1 MKTARHIAHHVNSAG
16 SAVEVVQDTL
26 KRIQSDTSN
35 AFRETFDES
44 ALAAAADID
53 RRVASGE
60 AAGPLAGVPVAIKD
74 NICTKEG
81 RTSCGSKMLADYCSP
96 FDATVVTRLQD
107 AGAVVV
113 GKVNCD
119 EFAMGSSTETCHF
132 GPVKNPADHSRVPGG
147 SSGGSAA
154 AVAAGLVPV
163 ALGSDTGG
171 SIRQPAAFCGVTGF
185 KPSYGQVSRWG
196 LVAFASSLDQIG
208 PFTMDSADAA
218 LVFGVLRG
226 SDPNDGTCDP
236 APAQPC
242 QIEPANLSG
251 MRIGILAQT
260 TTNENAES
268 VSNMMRQVQ
277 KHLIDAGAQLIDI
290 DLSLLDQG
298 ISTYYVIATAEASSN
313 LARFDGI
320 RYGHRANAPGVGP
333 DELMALSRSEGFGAE
348 VRRRILLGTY
358 VLSAGYYDAYYN
370 RALKIRR
377 MIRDEYLKAFTSCDV
392 LLSPTT
398 PSTAFELG
406 GITDPVEMYLCDRY
420 TVGANISGI
429 PGISIPFGEDE
440 RSLPLGLQLLAAP
453 FEDEALLNTAA
464 GIEKLRDHAGIRG
477 ARNA

>member
-1 MKTARHIAHHVNSAG
+1 MKTARDIAKHVNSGG
-16 SAVEVVQDTL
+16 SAVEIVKDAL
-26 KRIQSDTSN
+26 DRIQSDTSN
-35 AFRETFDES
+35 AFRETFDKS
-44 ALAAAADID
+44 ALASAAEID
-53 RRVASGE
+53 RRVAAGDS
-60 AAGPLAGVPVAIKD
+60 AGPLAGVPVAIKD
-74 NICTKEG
+74 NICTTEG
-81 RTSCGSKMLADYCSP
+81 RTSCGSKMLEDYRSP
-96 FDATVVTRLQD
+96 FDATVVTRLQE

-132 GPVKNPADHSRVPGG
+132 GAVKNPADPSRVPGG

-208 PFTMDSADAA
+208 PFTADSADAA

-226 SDPNDGTCDP
+226 GDPNDGTCDP
-236 APAQPC
+236 APAKPC
-242 QIEPANLSG
+242 QIEPAELKG
-251 MRIGILAQT
+251 MRIGIPAQA
-260 TTNENAES
+260 TTNGNSES
-268 VSNMMRQVQ
+268 VSNMLEQVRQQ
-277 KHLIDAGAQLIDI
+277 LTDAGAELVDI
-290 DLSLLDQG
+290 DLSLMDQG

-320 RYGHRANAPGVGP
+320 RYGHRAHAPGAGP

-406 GITDPVEMYLCDRY
+406 GITDPIEMYLCDRY
-420 TVGANISGI
+420 TVGANIAGI
-429 PGISIPFGEDE
+429 PGVSIPFGDDDQ
-440 RSLPLGLQLLAAP
+440 SLPLGLQLLAAP
-453 FEDEALLNTAA
+453 FADEALLNTAA
-464 GIEKLRDHAGIRG
+464 AIEAVRDQAGITG
-477 ARNA
+477 ARKA

>member
-1 MKTARHIAHHVNSAG
+1 MRSARDIAEHVNSGG
-16 SAVEVVQDTL
+16 SAVQVVEEAL
-26 KRIQSDTSN
+26 ERIHADTSN
-35 AFRETFDES
+35 AFREVFDQS
-44 ALAAAADID
+44 ALTSAAEID
-53 RRVASGE
+53 HRIIAGE
-60 AAGPLAGVPVAIKD
+60 SAGPLAGVPVAIKD
-74 NICTKEG
+74 NICTREG
-81 RTSCGSKMLADYCSP
+81 RTSCGSKMLEEYRSP

-132 GPVKNPADHSRVPGG
+132 GPVKNPADPSRVPGG

-208 PFTMDSADAA
+208 PFTTNTADAA

-226 SDPNDGTCDP
+226 GDPNDGTCEPSP
-236 APAQPC
+236 AKPC
-242 QIEPANLSG
+242 QIKPADLKG
-251 MRIGILAQT
+251 MRVGVPIQAT
-260 TTNENAES
+260 TDGNAKS
-268 VSNMMRQVQ
+268 VSKMMAEVRDQMS
-277 KHLIDAGAQLIDI
+277 KAGAELVEV

-320 RYGHRANAPGVGP
+320 RYGHRAHAPGAGP

-377 MIRDEYLKAFTSCDV
+377 MIRDEYLKAFATCDV
-392 LLSPTT
+392 LISPTT

-420 TVGANISGI
+420 TVGANIAGI

-440 RSLPLGLQLLAAP
+440 QSLPLGLQLLAAP
-453 FEDEALLNTAA
+453 FADEQLLNAAASIEAL
-464 GIEKLRDHAGIRG
+464 RDQAGIRG

>member
-1 MKTARHIAHHVNSAG
+1 MKTARDIAKHVNSGG
-16 SAVEVVQDTL
+16 SAVEIVQEALD
-26 KRIQSDTSN
+26 RIQADTSN
-35 AFRETFDES
+35 AFRETFAES
-44 ALAAAADID
+44 ALTAAADID
-53 RRVASGE
+53 RRVAAGE
-60 AAGPLAGVPVAIKD
+60 SPGPLAGVPVAIKD
-74 NICTKEG
+74 NICTTEG
-81 RTSCGSKMLADYCSP
+81 RTSCGSKMLEDYCSP
-96 FDATVVTRLQD
+96 FDATVVTRLQE

-132 GPVKNPADHSRVPGG
+132 GPVKNPADPSRVPGG

-208 PFTMDSADAA
+208 PFTMDTADAA

-226 SDPNDGTCDP
+226 GDPNDGTCDP
-236 APAQPC
+236 APAKPC
-242 QIEPANLSG
+242 QVEPTDLKG
-251 MRIGILAQT
+251 MKIGIPAQT
-260 TTNENAES
+260 ATDGNAES
-268 VSNMMRQVQ
+268 VATMLEQVRQ
-277 KHLIDAGAQLIDI
+277 HLTEAGAELVDV

-320 RYGHRANAPGVGP
+320 RYGHRAEAPGAGP

-377 MIRDEYLKAFTSCDV
+377 MIRDEYLKAFSSCDV

-398 PSTAFELG
+398 PSPAFELG

-420 TVGANISGI
+420 TVGANIAGI
-429 PGISIPFGEDE
+429 PGISIPYGQDE
-440 RSLPLGLQLLAAP
+440 QSLPLGLQLLAAP
-453 FEDEALLNTAA
+453 FADEELLNAASAIEKMRDLA
-464 GIEKLRDHAGIRG
+464 GIPG
-477 ARNA
+477 AMSP

>member
-1 MKTARHIAHHVNSAG
+1 
-16 SAVEVVQDTL
+16 
-26 KRIQSDTSN
+26 
-35 AFRETFDES
+35 
-44 ALAAAADID
+44 
-53 RRVASGE
+53 
-60 AAGPLAGVPVAIKD
+60 
-74 NICTKEG
+74 
-81 RTSCGSKMLADYCSP
+81 MLEDYRSP
-96 FDATVVTRLQD
+96 FDATVVTRLKE

-132 GPVKNPADHSRVPGG
+132 GAVKNPADPSRVPGG

-208 PFTMDSADAA
+208 PFTADSADAA

-226 SDPNDGTCDP
+226 GDPNDGTCDP
-236 APAQPC
+236 APAKPC
-242 QIEPANLSG
+242 QIEPVDLKG
-251 MRIGILAQT
+251 MRIGIPAQA
-260 TTNENAES
+260 TTNGNSES
-268 VSNMMRQVQ
+268 VSSML
-277 KHLIDAGAQLIDI
+277 KHVRLQLTDAGAELVDI
-290 DLSLLDQG
+290 DLSLLEQG

-320 RYGHRANAPGVGP
+320 RYGHRANAPGAGP

-377 MIRDEYLKAFTSCDV
+377 MIRDEYLKAFTWCDV

-420 TVGANISGI
+420 TVGANIAGI
-429 PGISIPFGEDE
+429 PGVSIPFGDDDQ
-440 RSLPLGLQLLAAP
+440 SLPLGLQLLAAP
-453 FEDEALLNTAA
+453 FADEALLNTAA
-464 GIEKLRDHAGIRG
+464 AIEAIRDQAGITG

>member
-1 MKTARHIAHHVNSAG
+1 MKTARDIAKHVNSGG
-16 SAVEVVQDTL
+16 SAVEIVKDAL
-26 KRIQSDTSN
+26 DRIQSDTSN
-35 AFRETFDES
+35 AFRETFDKS
-44 ALAAAADID
+44 ALASAAEID
-53 RRVASGE
+53 RRVAAGDS
-60 AAGPLAGVPVAIKD
+60 AGPLAGVPVAIKD
-74 NICTKEG
+74 NICTTEG
-81 RTSCGSKMLADYCSP
+81 RTSCGSKMLEDYRSP
-96 FDATVVTRLQD
+96 FDATVVTRLKE

-132 GPVKNPADHSRVPGG
+132 GAVKNPADPSRVPGG

-208 PFTMDSADAA
+208 PFTADSADAA

-226 SDPNDGTCDP
+226 GDPNDGTCDP
-236 APAQPC
+236 APAKPC
-242 QIEPANLSG
+242 QIEPAELKG
-251 MRIGILAQT
+251 MRIGIPAQA
-260 TTNENAES
+260 TTNGNSES
-268 VSNMMRQVQ
+268 VSNMLEQVRQQ
-277 KHLIDAGAQLIDI
+277 LTDAGAELVDI
-290 DLSLLDQG
+290 DLSLMDQG

-320 RYGHRANAPGVGP
+320 RYGHRAHAPGAGP

-406 GITDPVEMYLCDRY
+406 GITDPIEMYLCDRY
-420 TVGANISGI
+420 TVGANIAGI
-429 PGISIPFGEDE
+429 PGVSIPFGDDDQ
-440 RSLPLGLQLLAAP
+440 SLPLGLQLLAAP
-453 FEDEALLNTAA
+453 FADEALLNTAA
-464 GIEKLRDHAGIRG
+464 AIEAVRDQAGITG

>member
-1 MKTARHIAHHVNSAG
+1 MKTARDIAHHVNSGG
-16 SAVEVVQDTL
+16 SAVEVVQDAL
-26 KRIQSDTSN
+26 NRIRSDTSN

-44 ALAAAADID
+44 ALASAADID
-53 RRVASGE
+53 RRVAAGE
-60 AAGPLAGVPVAIKD
+60 PGGPLAGVPVAIKD
-74 NICTKEG
+74 NICTTEG
-81 RTSCGSKMLADYCSP
+81 RTSCGSKMLEDYRSP
-96 FDATVVTRLQD
+96 FDATVVTRLQE

-132 GPVKNPADHSRVPGG
+132 GPVKNPADPTRVPGG

-154 AVAAGLVPV
+154 AVAARLVPV

-226 SDPNDGTCDP
+226 GDPNDGTCDP
-236 APAQPC
+236 SPAKPC
-242 QIEPANLSG
+242 QVEPANLKG
-251 MRIGILAQT
+251 MRIGIPTQT
-260 TTNENAES
+260 TSDGNAEC

-277 KHLIDAGAQLIDI
+277 KHLIDAGAEPVDV

-320 RYGHRANAPGVGP
+320 RYGHRAEASGAGP

-420 TVGANISGI
+420 TVGANIAGI

-440 RSLPLGLQLLAAP
+440 QSLPLGLQLLAAP
-453 FEDEALLNTAA
+453 FADESLLNVAA

-477 ARNA
+477 ASNA

>member
-60 AAGPLAGVPVAIKD
+60 PAGPLAGVPVAIKD

-236 APAQPC
+236 APSKPC

>member
-1 MKTARHIAHHVNSAG
+1 MKTARDIAKHVNSGG
-16 SAVEVVQDTL
+16 SAVEIVKDAL
-26 KRIQSDTSN
+26 DRIQSDTSN
-35 AFRETFDES
+35 AFRETFDKS
-44 ALAAAADID
+44 ALASAAEID
-53 RRVASGE
+53 RRVAAGDS
-60 AAGPLAGVPVAIKD
+60 AGPLAGVPVAIKD
-74 NICTKEG
+74 NICTTEG
-81 RTSCGSKMLADYCSP
+81 RTSCGSKMLEDYRSP
-96 FDATVVTRLQD
+96 FNATVVTRLQE

-132 GPVKNPADHSRVPGG
+132 GPVKNPADPSRVPGG

-208 PFTMDSADAA
+208 PFTGDSADAA

-226 SDPNDGTCDP
+226 GDPNDGTCDP
-236 APAQPC
+236 APAKPC
-242 QIEPANLSG
+242 QIEPADLKG
-251 MRIGILAQT
+251 MRIGIPAQV
-260 TTNENAES
+260 TTNGNSKS
-268 VSNMMRQVQ
+268 VSNMLQQVR
-277 KHLIDAGAQLIDI
+277 KHLTDAGAELVDI

-320 RYGHRANAPGVGP
+320 RYGHRANAPGAGP
-333 DELMALSRSEGFGAE
+333 DQLMALSRSEGFGAE

-420 TVGANISGI
+420 TVGANIAGI
-429 PGISIPFGEDE
+429 PGVSIPFGHDDQ
-440 RSLPLGLQLLAAP
+440 SLPLGLQLLAAP
-453 FEDEALLNTAA
+453 FADEALLNTAA
-464 GIEKLRDHAGIRG
+464 AVEAVRDQAGIPG
-477 ARNA
+477 ARSA

>member
-1 MKTARHIAHHVNSAG
+1 MKTARDIAKHVNSGG
-16 SAVEVVQDTL
+16 SAVEIVKDAL
-26 KRIQSDTSN
+26 DRIQSDTSN
-35 AFRETFDES
+35 AFRETFDKS
-44 ALAAAADID
+44 ALASAAEID
-53 RRVASGE
+53 RRVAAGDS
-60 AAGPLAGVPVAIKD
+60 AGPLAGVPVAIKD
-74 NICTKEG
+74 NICTTEG
-81 RTSCGSKMLADYCSP
+81 RTSCGSKMLEDYRSP
-96 FDATVVTRLQD
+96 FDATVVTRLQE

-132 GPVKNPADHSRVPGG
+132 GAVKNPADPSRVPGG

-208 PFTMDSADAA
+208 PFTADSADAA

-226 SDPNDGTCDP
+226 GDPNDGTCDP
-236 APAQPC
+236 APAKPC
-242 QIEPANLSG
+242 QIEPAELKG
-251 MRIGILAQT
+251 MRIGIPAQAA
-260 TTNENAES
+260 TNGNSES
-268 VSNMMRQVQ
+268 VSNMLKQVRQE
-277 KHLIDAGAQLIDI
+277 LTDAGAELVDI

-320 RYGHRANAPGVGP
+320 RYGHRAHAPGAGP

-358 VLSAGYYDAYYN
+358 MLSAGYYDAYYN

-420 TVGANISGI
+420 TVGANIAGI
-429 PGISIPFGEDE
+429 PGVSIPFGDDDQ
-440 RSLPLGLQLLAAP
+440 SLPLGLQLLAAP
-453 FEDEALLNTAA
+453 FADEALLNTAA
-464 GIEKLRDHAGIRG
+464 AIEAVRDQAGITG

>member
-1 MKTARHIAHHVNSAG
+1 MKTARDIAEHVNSGG
-16 SAVEVVQDTL
+16 SAVEVVQNAL
-26 KRIQSDTSN
+26 NRIESDQSN
-35 AFRETFDES
+35 AFRETFNES
-44 ALAAAADID
+44 ALTAAAEID
-53 RRVASGE
+53 RRVAAGE
-60 AAGPLAGVPVAIKD
+60 SPGPLAGVPVAIKD
-74 NICTKEG
+74 NICTTQG
-81 RTSCGSKMLADYCSP
+81 RTSCGSKMLEDYRSP
-96 FDATVVTRLQD
+96 FDATVVTRLQE

-132 GPVKNPADHSRVPGG
+132 GPVKNPADASRVPGG

-208 PFTMDSADAA
+208 PFTMDTADAA

-226 SDPNDGTCDP
+226 GDPNDGTCDP
-236 APAQPC
+236 APPKPC
-242 QIEPANLSG
+242 QIQPAELHG
-251 MRIGILAQT
+251 MRIGIPTQT
-260 TTNENAES
+260 MGEGNAES
-268 VSNMMRQVQ
+268 VSNMMQEVRN
-277 KHLIDAGAQLIDI
+277 HLSDAGADLVDI

-320 RYGHRANAPGVGP
+320 RYGHRSNAPAAGP
-333 DELMALSRSEGFGAE
+333 DDLMALSRSEGFGEE

-377 MIRDEYLKAFTSCDV
+377 MIRDEYLEAFTSCDV

-420 TVGANISGI
+420 TVGANIAGI
-429 PGISIPFGEDE
+429 PGISIPFGQDE
-440 RSLPLGLQLLAAP
+440 HSLPLGLQLLAGP
-453 FEDEALLNTAA
+453 FSDEALLNAAA
-464 GIEKLRDHAGIRG
+464 GIENLRDQCGIQG
-477 ARNA
+477 ARDQ

>member
-1 MKTARHIAHHVNSAG
+1 MKTARDIAEHVN
-16 SAVEVVQDTL
+16 
-26 KRIQSDTSN
+26 SDTSN
-35 AFRETFDES
+35 AFREVFHQS
-44 ALAAAADID
+44 ALGTAAEID
-53 RRVASGE
+53 RRVGAGE
-60 AAGPLAGVPVAIKD
+60 SAGPLAGVPVAIKD
-74 NICTKEG
+74 NICTTEG
-81 RTSCGSKMLADYCSP
+81 RTSCGSKMLEEYRSP

-107 AGAVVV
+107 AGAVIV

-132 GPVKNPADHSRVPGG
+132 GPVKNPADLSRVPGG

-163 ALGSDTGG
+163 SLGSDTGG

-185 KPSYGQVSRWG
+185 KPSYGQISRWG

-208 PFTMDSADAA
+208 PFTSDTADAA

-226 SDPNDGTCDP
+226 GDPNDGTCDP
-236 APAQPC
+236 SPARPC
-242 QIEPANLSG
+242 HIKPAEIKG
-251 MRIGILAQT
+251 MRIGIPTQT
-260 TTNENAES
+260 TTNGNAKS
-268 VSNMMRQVQ
+268 VSNMMEQVRHQ
-277 KHLIDAGAQLIDI
+277 LSEAGAELVEVN
-290 DLSLLDQG
+290 LSLLDQG

-320 RYGHRANAPGVGP
+320 RYGHRANAPEAGP

-377 MIRDEYLKAFTSCDV
+377 MIRDEYLKAFASCDV

-398 PSTAFELG
+398 PSTAFEIG

-420 TVGANISGI
+420 TVGANIAGI

-440 RSLPLGLQLLAAP
+440 HSLPLGLQLLAAP
-453 FEDEALLNTAA
+453 FADEQLLNAA
-464 GIEKLRDHAGIRG
+464 SSIELVRDQAGIRG

>member
-1 MKTARHIAHHVNSAG
+1 MKTARDIAKHVNSGG
-16 SAVEVVQDTL
+16 SAVEIVQEALD
-26 KRIQSDTSN
+26 RIQADTSN
-35 AFRETFDES
+35 AFRETFAES
-44 ALAAAADID
+44 ALTAAADID
-53 RRVASGE
+53 RRVAAGE
-60 AAGPLAGVPVAIKD
+60 SPGPLAGVPVAIKD
-74 NICTKEG
+74 NICTTEG
-81 RTSCGSKMLADYCSP
+81 RTSCGSKMLEDYCSP
-96 FDATVVTRLQD
+96 FDATVVTRLQE

-132 GPVKNPADHSRVPGG
+132 GPVKNPADPSRVPGG

-208 PFTMDSADAA
+208 PFTLDTADAA

-226 SDPNDGTCDP
+226 GDPNDGTCDP
-236 APAQPC
+236 APAKPC
-242 QIEPANLSG
+242 QVEPTDLKG
-251 MRIGILAQT
+251 MKIGIPTQT
-260 TTNENAES
+260 ATDGNAES
-268 VSNMMRQVQ
+268 VATMLEQVRQ
-277 KHLIDAGAQLIDI
+277 HLTEAGAELVDV

-320 RYGHRANAPGVGP
+320 RYGHRAEAPGAGP

-377 MIRDEYLKAFTSCDV
+377 MIRDEYLKAFSSCDV

-398 PSTAFELG
+398 PSPAFELG

-420 TVGANISGI
+420 TVGANIAGI
-429 PGISIPFGEDE
+429 PGISIPYGQDE
-440 RSLPLGLQLLAAP
+440 QNLPLGLQLLAAP
-453 FEDEALLNTAA
+453 FADEELLNAASAIEKMRDLA
-464 GIEKLRDHAGIRG
+464 GIPG
-477 ARNA
+477 AMSP

>member
-1 MKTARHIAHHVNSAG
+1 MKTARDIAKHVNSGG
-16 SAVEVVQDTL
+16 SAVEIVKDAL
-26 KRIQSDTSN
+26 GRIQSDTSN
-35 AFRETFDES
+35 AFRETFDKS
-44 ALAAAADID
+44 ALASAAKID
-53 RRVASGE
+53 RRVAAGDS
-60 AAGPLAGVPVAIKD
+60 AGPLAGVPVAIKD
-74 NICTKEG
+74 NICTTEG
-81 RTSCGSKMLADYCSP
+81 RTSCGSKMLEDYRSP
-96 FDATVVTRLQD
+96 FDATVVTRLKE

-132 GPVKNPADHSRVPGG
+132 GAVKNPADPSRVPGG

-171 SIRQPAAFCGVTGF
+171 SIRQPAAFCGITGF

-208 PFTMDSADAA
+208 PFTADSADAA

-226 SDPNDGTCDP
+226 GDPNDGTCDP
-236 APAQPC
+236 APAKPC
-242 QIEPANLSG
+242 QIEPVDLKG
-251 MRIGILAQT
+251 MRIGIPAQA
-260 TTNENAES
+260 TTNGNSES
-268 VSNMMRQVQ
+268 VSSML
-277 KHLIDAGAQLIDI
+277 KHVRLQLTDAGAELVDI
-290 DLSLLDQG
+290 DLSLLEQG

-320 RYGHRANAPGVGP
+320 RYGHRANAPGAGP

-420 TVGANISGI
+420 TVGANIAGI
-429 PGISIPFGEDE
+429 PAVSIPFGDDDQ
-440 RSLPLGLQLLAAP
+440 SLPLGLQLLAAP
-453 FEDEALLNTAA
+453 FADEALLNTAA
-464 GIEKLRDHAGIRG
+464 AIEAVRDQAGIPG